1 VRASV
6 LEITS
11 DISSRTESALTAN
24 IQVVRH
30 VVSGQLQALIP
41 RGIHSTGPAKSGSR
55 ARVISLAES

>member
-24 IQVVRH
+24 VQVVRH
-30 VVSGQLQALIP
+30 VVSG
-41 RGIHSTGPAKSGSR
+41 
-55 ARVISLAES
+55 